1 MNASVVTNTAPA
13 LRILCVSSHLGSL
26 NNVRPEAAWFIGLQQ
41 RGMQL
46 TVMTEGDSVCAEQM
60 RDAGIEV
67 LHTEAG
73 RKFNINAIRR
83 IRSTLRAG
91 RHQIIHLFNNKA
103 IINGIFAS
111 YGLPVKVVTYRGQTG
126 NIKRYDPTC
135 YLTHL
140 NPRVDC
146 IVCVSDAV
154 RQDLLEQG
162 IPGRKLVTV
171 YKGHDPHWYE
181 DIQPADLGDFG
192 IPQDAFVV
200 GCVANNRPRKG
211 VAVLI
216 ESTRNLPSD
225 SRIHFLLIG
234 RGMTSTEVR
243 TQVSQSSL
251 PDNFHLL
258 DYTTDVLS
266 LVAGCDATVL
276 PATKGEGLPKTVIE
290 SMALGV
296 TPIVTSTGG
305 SPELIVDGESGLVV
319 PPSDA
324 DALARAITRVA
335 EDPMLNRSMGTE
347 ARRRIA
353 TYFNLEQSVEG
364 HRKLY
369 ESLLD
374 NGGYR

>member
-1 MNASVVTNTAPA
+1 MTGSIVTDTPQA
-13 LRILCVSSHLGSL
+13 LRVLCVSSHIGSL

-41 RGMQL
+41 TGMRL

-60 RDAGIEV
+60 REAGIEV
-67 LHTEAG
+67 LHTEIG
-73 RKFNINAIRR
+73 RKFNINAIRK
-83 IRSTLRAG
+83 IRRTLLAG
-91 RHQIIHLFNNKA
+91 KHQIIHLFNNKA
-103 IINGIFAS
+103 ITNGILAS
-111 YGLPVKVVTYRGQTG
+111 LGLPIKVVTYRGQTG

-154 RQDLLEQG
+154 RKDLLEQG
-162 IPGRKLVTV
+162 VPGQKLITI
-171 YKGHDPHWYE
+171 YKGHDPRWYE
-181 DIQPADLGDFG
+181 DIQPADLSGIG
-192 IPQDAFVV
+192 IPPDAFVV

-211 VAVLI
+211 VRVLI
-216 ESTRNLPSD
+216 ESSRQIPSD
-225 SRIHFLLIG
+225 RRIHFILVG

-243 TQVSQSSL
+243 TQVSQSPLS
-251 PDNFHLL
+251 DSFHLL
-258 DYTTDVLS
+258 DYTNDVLR
-266 LVAGCDATVL
+266 LVASCDATVL

-319 PPSDA
+319 PPADA
-324 DALARAITRVA
+324 GALARAITRVA
-335 EDPMLNRSMGTE
+335 EDPVLNQSMGIQ
-347 ARRRIA
+347 ARQRIA
-353 TYFNLEQSVEG
+353 SHFNLEQSVEG

-369 ESLLD
+369 QSLA
-374 NGGYR
+374 GHAE

>member
-1 MNASVVTNTAPA
+1 MTGSIVTDTPQA
-13 LRILCVSSHLGSL
+13 LRVLCVSSHIGSL

-41 RGMQL
+41 TGMRL

-60 RDAGIEV
+60 REAGIEV
-67 LHTEAG
+67 LHTEIG
-73 RKFNINAIRR
+73 RKFNINAIRK
-83 IRSTLRAG
+83 IRRTLLAG
-91 RHQIIHLFNNKA
+91 KHQIIHLFNNKA
-103 IINGIFAS
+103 ITNGILAS
-111 YGLPVKVVTYRGQTG
+111 LGLPVKVVTYRGQTG

-154 RQDLLEQG
+154 RKDLLEQG
-162 IPGRKLVTV
+162 VPGQKLITI
-171 YKGHDPHWYE
+171 YKGHDPRWYE
-181 DIQPADLGDFG
+181 DIQPADLSDIG
-192 IPQDAFVV
+192 IPPDAFVV

-211 VAVLI
+211 VRVLI
-216 ESTRNLPSD
+216 ESSRQIPSD
-225 SRIHFLLIG
+225 RRIHFILVG

-243 TQVSQSSL
+243 TQVSQSPLS
-251 PDNFHLL
+251 DSFHLL
-258 DYTTDVLS
+258 DYTNDVLR
-266 LVAGCDATVL
+266 LVASCDATVL

-319 PPSDA
+319 PPADA
-324 DALARAITRVA
+324 GALARAITRVA
-335 EDPMLNRSMGTE
+335 EDPVLNQSMGIQ
-347 ARRRIA
+347 ARQRIA
-353 TYFNLEQSVEG
+353 SHFNLEQSVEG

-369 ESLLD
+369 QSLA
-374 NGGYR
+374 GHAE

>member
-1 MNASVVTNTAPA
+1 MTGSIVTDTPQA
-13 LRILCVSSHLGSL
+13 LRVLCVSSHIGSL

-41 RGMQL
+41 TGMRL

-60 RDAGIEV
+60 REAGIEV
-67 LHTEAG
+67 LHTEIG
-73 RKFNINAIRR
+73 TKFNINAIRK
-83 IRSTLRAG
+83 IRRTLLAG
-91 RHQIIHLFNNKA
+91 KHQIIHLFNNKA
-103 IINGIFAS
+103 ITNGILAS
-111 YGLPVKVVTYRGQTG
+111 LGLPIKVVTYRGQTG

-154 RQDLLEQG
+154 RKDLLEQG
-162 IPGRKLVTV
+162 VPGQKLITI
-171 YKGHDPHWYE
+171 YKGHDPRWYE
-181 DIQPADLGDFG
+181 DIQPADLSGIG
-192 IPQDAFVV
+192 IPPDAFVV

-211 VAVLI
+211 VRVLI
-216 ESTRNLPSD
+216 ESSRQIPSD
-225 SRIHFLLIG
+225 RRIHFILVG

-243 TQVSQSSL
+243 TQVSQSPLS
-251 PDNFHLL
+251 DSFHLL
-258 DYTTDVLS
+258 DYTNDVLR
-266 LVAGCDATVL
+266 LVASCDATVL

-319 PPSDA
+319 PPADA
-324 DALARAITRVA
+324 GALARAITRVA
-335 EDPMLNRSMGTE
+335 EDPVLNQSMGIQ
-347 ARRRIA
+347 ARQRIA
-353 TYFNLEQSVEG
+353 SHFNLEQSVEG

-369 ESLLD
+369 QSLA
-374 NGGYR
+374 GHAE